1 MKIKK
6 MKGKAGFTL
15 IELMIVVII
24 IGILAASA
32 VPIYRANVRK
42 AYAAEGF
49 ATLGAIRSAER
60 LYKAEWN
67 AYKAVTAGA
76 NATTGGI
83 YKDLGLDTADNQYWN
98 NPAFAVT
105 AGGTGTAAV
114 FKATATG
121 SHSTAPGKAKISD
134 ITLTMDQTGVTT
146 GP

>member
-1 MKIKK
+1 MNIKK

-42 AYAAEGF
+42 AYASEGF

-67 AYKAVTAGA
+67 SYKVVTVG
-76 NATTGGI
+76 TGPLIGGI
-83 YKDLGLDTADNQYWN
+83 YAAFGLDTSDNQYWDN
-98 NPAFAVT
+98 KAFVVDPASAT
-105 AGGTGTAAV
+105 AFT
-114 FKATATG
+114 ATATG
-121 SHSTAPGKAKISD
+121 ANSTAPAAAKVAGIV
-134 ITLTMDQTGVTT
+134 LTMDEKGTTT
-146 GP
+146 GL

>member
-1 MKIKK
+1 MNIKK

-60 LYKAEWN
+60 LYKAEWDT
-67 AYKAVTAGA
+67 YRAVTVAE
-76 NATTGGI
+76 GGI
-83 YKDLGLDTADNQYWN
+83 KTVFGLDTTDNQYWN
-98 NPAFAVT
+98 NGAFKVT
-105 AGGTGTAAV
+105 GASSTA
-114 FKATATG
+114 FTATATG
-121 SHSTAPGKAKISD
+121 SDSTAPGAAKISGMS
-134 ITLTMDQTGVTT
+134 LTMDQTGVTT

>member
-1 MKIKK
+1 MNIKK

-42 AYAAEGF
+42 AYSAEGF
-49 ATLGAIRSAER
+49 ATLATLGAIRSAER

-67 AYKAVTAGA
+67 SYKASTDIKA
-76 NATTGGI
+76 
-83 YKDLGLDTADNQYWN
+83 DFGLDTSDNQYWN
-98 NPAFAVT
+98 NPAFTVT
-105 AGGTGTAAV
+105 GAS
-114 FKATATG
+114 ATAFTANAIG
-121 SHSTAPGKAKISD
+121 SDSTAPGKAKISD
-134 ITLTMDQTGVTT
+134 ITLSMDETGATT

>member
-1 MKIKK
+1 MNTKK

-60 LYKAEWN
+60 LYKAEWDT
-67 AYKAVTAGA
+67 YKNSTDIK
-76 NATTGGI
+76 T
-83 YKDLGLDTADNQYWN
+83 DFGLDTTDNQYWN
-98 NPAFAVT
+98 NGAFKVT
-105 AGGTGTAAV
+105 GASSTA
-114 FKATATG
+114 FTATATG
-121 SHSTAPGKAKISD
+121 SDSTAPGAAKISG
-134 ITLTMDQTGVTT
+134 IVLTMDQTGVTT

>member
-1 MKIKK
+1 MNIKK

-42 AYAAEGF
+42 AYASEGF

-60 LYKAEWN
+60 LYKAEWDS
-67 AYKAVTAGA
+67 YKISNDIKA
-76 NATTGGI
+76 
-83 YKDLGLDTADNQYWN
+83 DFGLDTSDNQYWN
-98 NPAFAVT
+98 NGAFKVEV
-105 AGGTGTAAV
+105 GTGTIATT

-121 SHSTAPGKAKISD
+121 SLSTAPGKAKISG
-134 ITLTMDQTGVTT
+134 ITLTMDQTGATT